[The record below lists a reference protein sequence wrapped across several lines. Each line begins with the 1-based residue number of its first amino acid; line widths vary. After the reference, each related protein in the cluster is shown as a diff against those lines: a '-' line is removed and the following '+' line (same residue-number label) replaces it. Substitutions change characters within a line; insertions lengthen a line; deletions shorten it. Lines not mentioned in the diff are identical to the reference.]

1 MLKEQGHHLTEEG
14 AKLINLILSQ
24 MNNNRLSTS
33 SSQPVVDRVLL
44 LTEINQLL
52 SGPSN
57 FELIS
62 SKATLQSC
70 RENPSSDINP

>member
-1 MLKEQGHHLTEEG
+1 MLKEQGHHFTEQG
-14 AKLINLILSQ
+14 VKLINLVLSQ

-33 SSQPVVDRVLL
+33 SNQPVVDRALL

-57 FELIS
+57 FETR
-62 SKATLQSC
+62 KGRT
-70 RENPSSDINP
+70 